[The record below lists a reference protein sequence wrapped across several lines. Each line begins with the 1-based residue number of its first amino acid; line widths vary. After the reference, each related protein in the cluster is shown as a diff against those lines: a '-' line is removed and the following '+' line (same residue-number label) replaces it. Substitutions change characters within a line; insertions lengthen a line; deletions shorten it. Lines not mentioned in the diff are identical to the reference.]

1 MISTSIQPGY
11 GVFPGAAIPASRIL
25 FGTANGPML
34 AGEDV
39 SPLLDEMLA
48 LGINAFDT
56 ARGYG
61 LAEQSLGRWIRARGN
76 RESLVVLSKCGDLK
90 NGVVHLD
97 RQVIEQE
104 LSESLRALDT
114 DYIDVYLLHRD
125 DPNTPIA
132 EYMTCLNELRQAG
145 KIRCFG
151 VSNWTIRR
159 IEKANQYARDHGLEG
174 FCVSSPHYGLA
185 EQVADPWGGGCVT
198 VSGESHAADRAWYSG
213 NQMPVVAYSS
223 LSRGFFSGK
232 FRAGDYDGARRS
244 LDVFAQKGYLSEGNM
259 GRLARAEVLAERDG
273 CTTAFVAMRYLFSS
287 SMNLFGVCATSSAE
301 RMRQNISASLQ
312 PLSAQDVHYL
322 ECGEQAEA
330 DTQRTDA

>member
-1 MISTSIQPGY
+1 MMDTTIRPSY
-11 GVFPGAAIPASRIL
+11 GAFPGVEIPASRIL

-61 LAEQSLGRWIRARGN
+61 RAEQVLGRWMRARGN
-76 RESLVVLSKCGDLK
+76 REALVILSKCGDLK
-90 NGVVHLD
+90 DGVVHLD

-104 LSESLRALDT
+104 LAESLRALQT

-132 EYMTCLNELRQAG
+132 EYMTCLNELKQAG

-151 VSNWTIRR
+151 VSNWTVRR
-159 IEKANQYARDHGLEG
+159 IEEANRYARAHDLEG
-174 FCVSSPHYGLA
+174 FSVSSPHYGLA

-198 VSGESHAADRAWYSG
+198 VSGNAHAADRAWYSAS
-213 NQMPVVAYSS
+213 QMPVVSYSS

-232 FRAGDYDGARRS
+232 FRAGDYDGARRA
-244 LDVFAQKGYLSEGNM
+244 LDVFAQRGYLSEGNM
-259 GRLARAEVLAERDG
+259 ARLARAEALAARDG
-273 CTTAFVAMRYLFSS
+273 CTTACIAMRYLFSS
-287 SMNLFGVCATSSAE
+287 SMNLFGVCATGSAA
-301 RMRQNISASLQ
+301 RMRQNIAASLQ
-312 PLSAQDVHYL
+312 PLSARDVRYL
-322 ECGEQAEA
+322 EFGESKETANE
-330 DTQRTDA
+330 